1 MENLWHHVFYEALHA
16 PPECHP
22 IMLSEPPHNT
32 RQLREQTAETLFET
46 FNCPAMYMANQAV
59 LAMYSTGKTTGVVL
73 DCGQGMTNVVPV
85 FEGFSVDHAMLRQDF
100 GGKEI
105 TDHLMSLLLKKGHN
119 LAFNYRE
126 EVVKIK
132 ETLCYI
138 SQPTKVEEKDQAS
151 SDPETKTY
159 ELPDGSKIDLNE
171 ELFQAP
177 EVLFKPGLLTGDE
190 TQEDKGVINM
200 LNNSVT
206 KCEPGYHRPL
216 FRNIVLAGG
225 GSMFPGLPER
235 VYHQVEA
242 VAPQGMKVKVAAA
255 PERHLAVW
263 TGGSILASLPN
274 FQTMWI
280 KKKDYCEVGPSVIHR
295 KCF

>member
-1 MENLWHHVFYEALHA
+1 M
-16 PPECHP
+16 
-22 IMLSEPPHNT
+22 
-32 RQLREQTAETLFET
+32 
-46 FNCPAMYMANQAV
+46 
-59 LAMYSTGKTTGVVL
+59 
-73 DCGQGMTNVVPV
+73 
-85 FEGFSVDHAMLRQDF
+85 
-100 GGKEI
+100 
-105 TDHLMSLLLKKGHN
+105 
-119 LAFNYRE
+119 
-126 EVVKIK
+126 VKIK

-206 KCEPGYHRPL
+206 KYEPGYHRPL

-242 VAPQGMKVKVAAA
+242 VAPEGMKVKVAAA